1 MGRNKRLPKGWEG
14 EEGSAVV
21 VRARR
26 RTRKKKK
33 NRRRRSIHRSSNVK
47 ECEEVWKSMGR
58 GRGEEAFGLVRG
70 QFQILVALVQC
81 TYWRSTN
88 VKEEDK

>member
-1 MGRNKRLPKGWEG
+1 MGRNKRLPGREG
-14 EEGSAVV
+14 KEGSAVV
-21 VRARR
+21 MRGRR
-26 RTRKKKK
+26 RTRKKK

>member
-1 MGRNKRLPKGWEG
+1 
-14 EEGSAVV
+14 
-21 VRARR
+21 
-26 RTRKKKK
+26 
-33 NRRRRSIHRSSNVK
+33 
-47 ECEEVWKSMGR
+47 MGR